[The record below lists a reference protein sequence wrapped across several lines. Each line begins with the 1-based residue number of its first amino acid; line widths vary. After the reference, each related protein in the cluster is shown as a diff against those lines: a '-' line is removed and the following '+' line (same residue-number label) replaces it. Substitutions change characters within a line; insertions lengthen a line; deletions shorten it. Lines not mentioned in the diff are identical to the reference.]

1 MNMANTTEADFW
13 VAAFWRAVMNMTNTT
28 TTELEKTK
36 MTNQTE
42 NMRQNAQGHL
52 VPESLIKPLDLLRD
66 EVVLKQV
73 AKAKEL
79 QLHMQAAKV
88 QMQQEIA
95 DYLDLSASEYGVSY
109 GGAKGNIT
117 LSSFDGQFKVER
129 TIGEHRIFDERIQA
143 AKAQID
149 ACIERYSAGS
159 SAEIRALVDHAFRV
173 NKQGRID
180 VNQVLSLRQLDIDDP
195 EWREAMDAIAD
206 AITTVAKTEYI
217 RLYQRSP
224 IGKYM
229 VISLDWAKL

>member
-1 MNMANTTEADFW
+1 MEKVNEA
-13 VAAFWRAVMNMTNTT
+13 
-28 TTELEKTK
+28 
-36 MTNQTE
+36 
-42 NMRQNAQGHL
+42 MRQNAQGHL
-52 VPESLIKPLDLLRD
+52 VPESLIKPIDLLRD

-79 QLHMQAAKV
+79 QLQMQATKV

-109 GGAKGNIT
+109 GGAKGNVT
-117 LSSFDGQFKVER
+117 LTSFDGQFKVER
-129 TIGEHRIFDERIQA
+129 AIGEHRIFDERIQA

-149 ACIERYSAGS
+149 ACIARWAEGS
-159 SAEIRALVDHAFRV
+159 SVEIRALVDYAFRV

-180 VNQVLSLRQLDIDDP
+180 VNQVLSLRQLKIDDQ

-217 RLYQRSP
+217 RLYERQSS
-224 IGKYM
+224 GKY
-229 VISLDWAKL
+229 VAVSLDWAKL

>member
-1 MNMANTTEADFW
+1 MLDIKEINALDKKIIN
-13 VAAFWRAVMNMTNTT
+13 
-28 TTELEKTK
+28 ELEQKN

-42 NMRQNAQGHL
+42 SMRQNAQGHL
-52 VPESLIKPLDLLRD
+52 VPESLIKPIDLLRD

-79 QLHMQAAKV
+79 QLQMQATKV

-95 DYLDLSASEYGVSY
+95 DYLDLSASEYGVNY
-109 GGAKGNIT
+109 GGAKGNVT
-117 LSSFDGQFKVER
+117 LTSFDGQFKVER
-129 TIGEHRIFDERIQA
+129 AIGEHRIFDERIQA

-149 ACIERYSAGS
+149 ACIERWAEGS

-180 VNQVLSLRQLDIDDP
+180 VNQVLSLRQLKIDDP
-195 EWREAMDAIAD
+195 EWLEAMDAIAD

-217 RLYQRSP
+217 RLYQRQHS
-224 IGKYM
+224 GKY
-229 VISLDWAKL
+229 VAISLDWAKL

>member
-1 MNMANTTEADFW
+1 
-13 VAAFWRAVMNMTNTT
+13 
-28 TTELEKTK
+28 

-52 VPESLIKPLDLLRD
+52 VPESLIKPIDLLRD

-79 QLHMQAAKV
+79 QLQMQATKV

-95 DYLDLSASEYGVSY
+95 DYLDLSASEYGVNY
-109 GGAKGNIT
+109 GGAKGNVT
-117 LSSFDGQFKVER
+117 LTSFDGQFKVER
-129 TIGEHRIFDERIQA
+129 AIGEHRIFDERIQA

-149 ACIERYSAGS
+149 ACIARWSEGS
-159 SAEIRALVDHAFRV
+159 SDEIRALVDHAFRV

-180 VNQVLSLRQLDIDDP
+180 VNQVLSLRQLKIDDQ

-217 RLYQRSP
+217 RLYQRQPS
-224 IGKYM
+224 GKYM
-229 VISLDWAKL
+229 AISLDWAKL

>member
-13 VAAFWRAVMNMTNTT
+13 VAAFWRSVMNMTNTT
-28 TTELEKTK
+28 ELEKTK
-36 MTNQTE
+36 TMTNQTE
-42 NMRQNAQGHL
+42 NMRQNALGHL

-109 GGAKGNIT
+109 GGAKGNVT

-129 TIGEHRIFDERIQA
+129 AIGEHRIFDERIQA

-149 ACIERYSAGS
+149 ACIARWSEGS

-180 VNQVLSLRQLDIDDP
+180 VNQVLSLRQLKIDDP

>member
-1 MNMANTTEADFW
+1 MEQQVTTVPAGH
-13 VAAFWRAVMNMTNTT
+13 R
-28 TTELEKTK
+28 
-36 MTNQTE
+36 
-42 NMRQNAQGHL
+42 RNALGHL
-52 VPESLIKPLDLLRD
+52 IPEGLIKPIDLLRD

-79 QLHMQAAKV
+79 QLQMQATKV

-109 GGAKGNIT
+109 GGAKGNVT
-117 LSSFDGQFKVER
+117 LTSFDGQFKVER
-129 TIGEHRIFDERIQA
+129 AIGEHRIFDERIQA

-149 ACIERYSAGS
+149 ACIERWAEGS
-159 SAEIRALVDHAFRV
+159 SVEIRALVDHAFRV

-180 VNQVLSLRQLDIDDP
+180 VNQVLSLRQLKIDDQ

-217 RLYQRSP
+217 RLYERQSS
-224 IGKYM
+224 GKY
-229 VISLDWAKL
+229 VAVSLDWAKL

>member
-28 TTELEKTK
+28 ELEKTK
-36 MTNQTE
+36 TMTNQTE
-42 NMRQNAQGHL
+42 NMRKNALGHL

-88 QMQQEIA
+88 QMQQEIT

-109 GGAKGNIT
+109 GGVKGNIT